1 MTTHNHNHLAQR
13 NKVLIKFISYH
24 ESEEEKEK
32 IIDKHQKKTYH
43 IKCWWKADDRL
54 NANWHPSASSSGPNG
69 HPLPTRMWV
78 CDDKR
83 ETNGASTQRG
93 FAIKLSKSSII
104 AASHTNGCTHCN
116 YCPARGEFAV
126 MLEVEFVWGE
136 LESIKALCVIIFGL
150 RTPVWGVRRE
160 QQLNLWSNN
169 YVTDS
174 KCIWVNL
181 NLKTALSLPFTL
193 FFSSSLITLISD
205 ASIYYSSTCPLNFC
219 PCSLS
224 VYPTLEPRS
233 HTMFL
238 KTFLSLVKVLLLC

>member
-1 MTTHNHNHLAQR
+1 MKVQGTCNHSLIFFNDTFFHNANDLQLNTIMVSCGMCVMTTHNHNHLAQR

-93 FAIKLSKSSII
+93 FAIKLSKSSIV

-174 KCIWVNL
+174 KRSSEVH
-181 NLKTALSLPFTL
+181 LSE
-193 FFSSSLITLISD
+193 S
-205 ASIYYSSTCPLNFC
+205 
-219 PCSLS
+219 
-224 VYPTLEPRS
+224 
-233 HTMFL
+233 
-238 KTFLSLVKVLLLC
+238 